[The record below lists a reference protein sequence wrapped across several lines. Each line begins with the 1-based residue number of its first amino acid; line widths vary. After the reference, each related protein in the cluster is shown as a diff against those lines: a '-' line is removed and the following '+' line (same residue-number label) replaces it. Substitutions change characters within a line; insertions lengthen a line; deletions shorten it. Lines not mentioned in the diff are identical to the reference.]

1 MIYLS
6 ARAARI
12 GANRQAL
19 PLRSFS
25 IAVPAR
31 KEGDLGSPK
40 PRGFLAEKDA
50 FSRREAAHEA
60 MYIRSHEAEKLKH
73 LQRQLKEQRR
83 HLDAMEEHIK
93 EVTQSQGG
101 ELN

>member
-40 PRGFLAEKDA
+40 PRGFLAEKDS
-50 FSRREAAHEA
+50 FSRREAAYEA
-60 MYIRSHEAEKLKH
+60 MYIRSHEAEKLKL
-73 LQRQLKEQRR
+73 LQSQLKEQRR
-83 HLDAMEEHIK
+83 YLDAMEEHIK
-93 EVTQSQGG
+93 EITRSQGG

>member
-1 MIYLS
+1 MINLS

-12 GANRQAL
+12 GANRQAF

-40 PRGFLAEKDA
+40 PRGFLAEKDS

-60 MYIRSHEAEKLKH
+60 MYIRSHEAEKLKLLH
-73 LQRQLKEQRR
+73 RQLKEQRR
-83 HLDAMEEHIK
+83 HLDAMEEHM
-93 EVTQSQGG
+93 
-101 ELN
+101 